1 MIKLMPHF
9 AHYIEYMAKTLYP
22 TQFMKSIT
30 LTGGFLILSA
40 ILKAKNIEWLESL
53 AGSDFRTTQLKS
65 KPYKLHTM
73 KKIYNSGFEL
83 ILAYPNLNE
92 LNSQNKM
99 DKKPTSSDSLY
110 VYFGVTLL
118 AGILAGL
125 VIQSSILQHGGVPLY
140 LTMNQ
145 KKAIREWER

>member
-1 MIKLMPHF
+1 
-9 AHYIEYMAKTLYP
+9 
-22 TQFMKSIT
+22 
-30 LTGGFLILSA
+30 
-40 ILKAKNIEWLESL
+40 
-53 AGSDFRTTQLKS
+53 
-65 KPYKLHTM
+65 M
-73 KKIYNSGFEL
+73 KKIYNSGFEF

-92 LNSQNKM
+92 LNSQNKIKM

-118 AGILAGL
+118 LGILGGL

-145 KKAIREWER
+145 KKQCEDKNDTMGEPDTKG